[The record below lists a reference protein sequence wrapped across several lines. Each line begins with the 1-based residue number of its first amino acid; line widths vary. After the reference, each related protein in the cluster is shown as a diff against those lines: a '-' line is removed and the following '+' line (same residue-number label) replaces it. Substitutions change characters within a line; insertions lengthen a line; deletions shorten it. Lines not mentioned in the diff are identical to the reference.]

1 MTHTADCL
9 SPSTARPAARGFRGH
24 RVWLTLFLAA
34 TVVGFVS
41 LERSGTGDFLAGLKI
56 ETGSI
61 PGEDWHGNVRR
72 SVPAR

>member
-9 SPSTARPAARGFRGH
+9 PASTARPATRWFRGS
-24 RVWLTLFLAA
+24 RIWIALPLIAALAGLVA
-34 TVVGFVS
+34 
-41 LERSGTGDFLAGLKI
+41 LERGGTGGFLAGLNL

-72 SVPAR
+72 STPAR

>member
-9 SPSTARPAARGFRGH
+9 SSSTARPAARGFRGH
-24 RVWLTLFLAA
+24 RIWIALLLAA
-34 TVVGFVS
+34 VLAGLVA
-41 LERSGTGDFLAGLKI
+41 LERSGTGDFLAGLKL

-72 SVPAR
+72 STTAY